1 MAWYPPSGPLLL
13 LLLVVLALLL
23 HSLALLLLARLARLA
38 GSLLRFSRDPTQLRA
53 DDFRTL
59 KL

>member
-13 LLLVVLALLL
+13 VVVVLALLL